1 MATTMDQQISNPK
14 QIAEKGEEIYKKY
27 QVAYEKEHAGKF
39 VAIDVKSEKLYVAET
54 AVEALQSARA
64 AAPLGLFHLIK
75 VGAPG
80 AFRVSYTANDS
91 VDWLFR

>member
-1 MATTMDQQISNPK
+1 MEHQITNPK

-27 QVAYEKEHAGKF
+27 QAAYEQEHPGKY
-39 VAIDVKSEKLYVAET
+39 VAIDVKTEKLYVADT
-54 AVEALQSARA
+54 AVEALKTARA
-64 AAPLGLFHLIK
+64 DNALGIFHLVR
-75 VGAPG
+75 VGAAG